1 MVREAYRLDDGIATF
16 ATGLYATFV
25 YEDPKLLEKTKAVAD
40 LAASWPGAL
49 PVRLNLCYANGT
61 QVKIELEGGVN
72 PTAEFFSAFGRLL
85 PKDSWGLDVKN
96 DVFAE
101 PQPQFP
107 RRG

>member
-1 MVREAYRLDDGIATF
+1 M
-16 ATGLYATFV
+16 TG
-25 YEDPKLLEKTKAVAD
+25 
-40 LAASWPGAL
+40 WPGAL

-61 QVKIELEGGVN
+61 VVKIELEGGVN
-72 PTAEFFSAFGRLL
+72 PTAEFFSALGKLL

-96 DVFAE
+96 DIFSE